1 MWWYWSSA
9 PEGGGARCC
18 PPGDEGAAV
27 IRQGVEELLPVARG
41 RRSHYCPPG
50 GRGARRHPLGGGAA
64 ADVCREV
71 EELAAIHQEADFV
84 LCVKDQLKQSL
95 CADPDWI
102 CWFDAGLAGGPAIA
116 MLLKLAV
123 QVIENR
129 MLREGLQRFGTI
141 PMYLPVQ
148 YQVLNA
154 ESAFFLKEANQDIM
168 RNSSLQART
177 EIFFIQQAR
186 KTPSVNAS
194 YGPLSVDQPVP
205 VDLLSPGLF
214 NNNPTSTSSSSSS
227 SSSPLFTLNWK
238 VQTFIISERI
248 HPSWPKVQVLFYVVG
263 RDWDDYSA
271 VDRLPCVKMFA
282 FHETQEVR
290 GSCRLKGELGLC
302 VAELEPLPGW
312 FSPPSIIPG
321 RQKLPEQVEGT
332 PVELYYM
339 VQSTD
344 TGECSSEDSRKTN
357 SIRNGQLGPAGYFSG
372 PTPMRRIGSVRL
384 FQPLSELRLDSNFV
398 VMVPSRPIRQREMVS
413 AFLAVSTL
421 SSVEIFTLR
430 VKLKD
435 GVAFLGARASNPV
448 QWTISQDV
456 RSEGHRVVTLHC
468 HRKEAN
474 FGKRVEAG
482 FQKVL
487 QVDLEVNGLLDPLG
501 SRSVTWQIE
510 YPISRTL
517 SEEIQTLFRLAPH
530 DLGGIVPL
538 AMETEILNTAVLTG
552 KTVAMPVK
560 VVTVG
565 TEGTVTD
572 LTESVECRSTD
583 EDVVK
588 VSERCDYVYVNG
600 KETRGRVRM
609 MVNFTYSYLSAQLE
623 LSVWMPRLPLQIE
636 MSDPELSQIRG
647 WRVPADAANQRLGTG
662 EDDEDEGARKDRG
675 CVPQYQSTTVRVLTH
690 FEAEPEEWQGQPD
703 FLLGSDW
710 QVDVTELV
718 RDSLRVGNEQV
729 ARLSKEQVLIG
740 LSTGT
745 TNVQVMSP
753 LSDSVLAERMIQV
766 LDDKVSITELGVQLV
781 SGLSLNLQLSP
792 GSNRAIV
799 ATATTQETMHNT
811 NQESLVSAWLQFS
824 DGSMTPLDLYNP
836 AHFVL
841 TATSLDDQVVSV
853 KKDATWMW
861 PVVVAKG
868 EGQGMLVRVEMFG
881 LESCLKTKRLTVLAA
896 GNANVHV
903 KFGRGEETGNS
914 ASDRR
919 YRPNAPYYG
928 GSISDMEAGIINR
941 GATTIKT
948 AIPGKPSGD
957 RLSVGDIPVDFS
969 EFPAQ
974 ADLPPGR
981 NTEEDHLQTRRG
993 LTDLEIGMYALL
1005 GVFCL
1010 AILVFLINCV
1020 SYAFKYSNKQLPLEG
1035 QETMAHAHDWVW
1047 LGHDAEL
1054 LESQAGLCLDQE
1066 ELGGTMDS
1074 GLGLEEGSQLLNG
1087 LSTQKSVQGQVH
1099 RSASDSGCA
1108 GRDHRSE
1115 SLNSPTTKRKRVKF
1129 TTFSHSK
1136 PSNGCPSISP
1146 LLIGQNDIKWVCPDI
1161 ELGDSNELRN
1171 YMERLNENATKN
1183 TA

>member
-1 MWWYWSSA
+1 
-9 PEGGGARCC
+9 
-18 PPGDEGAAV
+18 
-27 IRQGVEELLPVARG
+27 
-41 RRSHYCPPG
+41 
-50 GRGARRHPLGGGAA
+50 
-64 ADVCREV
+64 
-71 EELAAIHQEADFV
+71 
-84 LCVKDQLKQSL
+84 
-95 CADPDWI
+95 
-102 CWFDAGLAGGPAIA
+102 
-116 MLLKLAV
+116 ML
-123 QVIENR
+123 
-129 MLREGLQRFGTI
+129 MEGLQRFGAI
-141 PMYLPVQ
+141 PTYLPVR

-168 RNSSLQART
+168 RNSSLQVRT
-177 EIFFIQQAR
+177 ELFFIQQAR

-194 YGPLSVDQPVP
+194 YGPLYVEQPVP
-205 VDLLSPGLF
+205 AELLGPELF
-214 NNNPTSTSSSSSS
+214 NNPPSTSPSST
-227 SSSPLFTLNWK
+227 SSPLFSFNWK

-271 VDRLPCVKMFA
+271 VDKLPCVRMFA

-290 GSCRLKGELGLC
+290 GTCHLKGELGLC
-302 VAELEPLPGW
+302 VAELEPLPSW
-312 FSPPSIIPG
+312 FSPPSVIPG
-321 RQKLPEQVEGT
+321 RQRSPELVEGT

-339 VQSTD
+339 LQSTD

-357 SIRNGQLGPAGYFSG
+357 SIRTGQLGPAGYFSG

-398 VMVPSRPIRQREMVS
+398 VMVPSRPIRQRETVS

-421 SSVEIFTLR
+421 SSVEIFTL
-430 VKLKD
+430 
-435 GVAFLGARASNPV
+435 S
-448 QWTISQDV
+448 
-456 RSEGHRVVTLHC
+456 LHS
-468 HRKEAN
+468 KMLILL
-474 FGKRVEAG
+474 FTFSSSYVRVESG

-517 SEEIQTLFRLAPH
+517 SDEIQTLIRLAPH

-572 LTESVECRSTD
+572 VTESVECRSTD

-600 KETRGRVRM
+600 KETHGRVRM

-623 LSVWMPRLPLQIE
+623 VSVWMPRLPLQIE
-636 MSDPELSQIRG
+636 MSDPELSQIRS
-647 WRVPADAANQRLGTG
+647 WRVPVDAANQRSG
-662 EDDEDEGARKDRG
+662 EDDGDEGAKKDQSCG
-675 CVPQYQSTTVRVLTH
+675 PQYQSTTVRVLTH

-718 RDSLRVGNEQV
+718 RDSLRVVDE
-729 ARLSKEQVLIG
+729 RLAKLSEEQVLIG
-740 LSTGT
+740 LNTGIT
-745 TNVQVMSP
+745 KVMSP
-753 LSDSVLAERMIQV
+753 LSDSVLAERMIRV

-799 ATATTQETMHNT
+799 ATATTQETMHSV

-853 KKDATWMW
+853 KKSTNWRW
-861 PVVVAKG
+861 PVVVARG
-868 EGQGMLVRVEMFG
+868 EGQGMLARLEMYG
-881 LESCLKTKRLTVLAA
+881 PESCQKTKRRTVLAA

-903 KFGRGEETGNS
+903 KFGREEETGN
-914 ASDRR
+914 
-919 YRPNAPYYG
+919 N
-928 GSISDMEAGIINR
+928 MEAGIMNR

-948 AIPGKPSGD
+948 SIPGKASGD
-957 RLSVGDIPVDFS
+957 RLSAGDIPVDFS
-969 EFPAQ
+969 DFPAQ

-981 NTEEDHLQTRRG
+981 NAEDDLLQSRRG

-1020 SYAFKYSNKQLPLEG
+1020 SYALKYRNKQLPLEG

-1087 LSTQKSVQGQVH
+1087 LSSQKSVQGQVH
-1099 RSASDSGCA
+1099 RSASDSGCT
-1108 GRDHRSE
+1108 GRDHKTE
-1115 SLNSPTTKRKRVKF
+1115 SINSPTTKRKRVKF

-1161 ELGDSNELRN
+1161 ELGDSKELRN

-1183 TA
+1183 IA

>member
-1 MWWYWSSA
+1 MLRLS
-9 PEGGGARCC
+9 P
-18 PPGDEGAAV
+18 
-27 IRQGVEELLPVARG
+27 
-41 RRSHYCPPG
+41 
-50 GRGARRHPLGGGAA
+50 
-64 ADVCREV
+64 
-71 EELAAIHQEADFV
+71 
-84 LCVKDQLKQSL
+84 
-95 CADPDWI
+95 
-102 CWFDAGLAGGPAIA
+102 AGLILF
-116 MLLKLAV
+116 MLCR
-123 QVIENR
+123 VIDSR
-129 MLREGLQRFGTI
+129 MLMEGLQRFGAI
-141 PMYLPVQ
+141 PTYLPVR

-168 RNSSLQART
+168 RNSSLQVRT
-177 EIFFIQQAR
+177 ELFFIQQAR

-194 YGPLSVDQPVP
+194 YGPLYVEQPVP
-205 VDLLSPGLF
+205 VELLGPGLF
-214 NNNPTSTSSSSSS
+214 NDPSSTSPSST
-227 SSSPLFTLNWK
+227 SSPLFSFNWK

-271 VDRLPCVKMFA
+271 VDKLPCVRMFA

-290 GSCRLKGELGLC
+290 GTCRLKGELGLC
-302 VAELEPLPGW
+302 VAELEPLPSW
-312 FSPPSIIPG
+312 FSPPSVIPG
-321 RQKLPEQVEGT
+321 RQRSPELVEGT

-339 VQSTD
+339 LQSTD

-357 SIRNGQLGPAGYFSG
+357 SIRTGQLGPAGYFSG

-398 VMVPSRPIRQREMVS
+398 VMVPSRPIRQRETVS

-435 GVAFLGARASNPV
+435 GVAFLGARATNPV
-448 QWTISQDV
+448 QWTVSQDV

-468 HRKEAN
+468 RRKEAN

-501 SRSVTWQIE
+501 SRSATWQIE
-510 YPISRTL
+510 YPISRSL
-517 SEEIQTLFRLAPH
+517 SDEIQTIIRLAPH

-538 AMETEILNTAVLTG
+538 AMETEILNAAVLTG

-572 LTESVECRSTD
+572 VTESVECRSTD
-583 EDVVK
+583 EEVVK

-623 LSVWMPRLPLQIE
+623 MSVWMPQLPLQIE
-636 MSDPELSQIRG
+636 MSDPELSQIRS
-647 WRVPADAANQRLGTG
+647 WRVPVDAANQRSR
-662 EDDEDEGARKDRG
+662 EDDGDEGVKKDRSCG
-675 CVPQYQSTTVRVLTH
+675 PQYQSTTVRVLTH
-690 FEAEPEEWQGQPD
+690 FEAEPEEWQGQPE

-718 RDSLRVGNEQV
+718 RDSLRVVDERV
-729 ARLSKEQVLIG
+729 AKLSEEQVLIG
-740 LSTGT
+740 LNTGIT
-745 TNVQVMSP
+745 KVQVMSP
-753 LSDSVLAERMIQV
+753 LSDSVLAERMIRV

-799 ATATTQETMHNT
+799 ATATTQETMHSV

-836 AHFVL
+836 AHFIL

-853 KKDATWMW
+853 KKSTNWRW

-868 EGQGMLVRVEMFG
+868 EGQGMLVHLEMYG
-881 LESCLKTKRLTVLAA
+881 PESCQKTKRHTVLAA

-903 KFGRGEETGNS
+903 KFGRDEDTGNS

-928 GSISDMEAGIINR
+928 GSISDMEAGIMNR

-948 AIPGKPSGD
+948 SIPGKASGN
-957 RLSVGDIPVDFS
+957 RLSAGDIPVDFS
-969 EFPAQ
+969 EFPVQ

-981 NTEEDHLQTRRG
+981 NAEDDLLQSRHG

-1020 SYAFKYSNKQLPLEG
+1020 SYALKYHNKQLPLEG
-1035 QETMAHAHDWVW
+1035 QETMAHSHDWVW

-1087 LSTQKSVQGQVH
+1087 LSSQKSVQGQVH

-1108 GRDHRSE
+1108 GRDHKTE
-1115 SLNSPTTKRKRVKF
+1115 SINSPTTKRKRVKF

-1161 ELGDSNELRN
+1161 ELGDSEELRN

-1183 TA
+1183 IA